1 MLSVHHVSHTI
12 EYPAVGYAVTADEQ
26 KRLRSC
32 EFY

>member
-1 MLSVHHVSHTI
+1 MLNVHHESHTI
-12 EYPAVGYAVTADEQ
+12 EYPAVSYAAATDEQ